1 MILVRTGAK
10 NVVNEYVVVIVGE
23 EERVKIAE
31 DTEKCVRRPVSGMP
45 PGDDVSNPSVSAVSG
60 WPWGGVVVFDLYVT
74 VGE

>member
-31 DTEKCVRRPVSGMP
+31 DAEKCVRRSASGMP
-45 PGDDVSNPSVSAVSG
+45 PGGA
-60 WPWGGVVVFDLYVT
+60 LLAARR
-74 VGE
+74 